1 MKILKYKTIENIK
14 YVPKGIPITKR
25 DIKIIEKEENVNE
38 FDIFESKEYA
48 YKEVKKD
55 EPIDSIKSKEDN
67 NISDMIDEVEKKYI
81 STENNIINSIDISK
95 ELDEDIY
102 SDIKV
107 NIEKSL
113 EDDVFLDDPYKAAVR
128 LSKEDSDKAQ
138 KKQLEEKN
146 KVSEIETKSLEEM
159 LEENEKNDNNK
170 TENIIESSEIIVKEE
185 KNENEIIN
193 KPDVEKV
200 NNDSIIKK
208 DNSKENST
216 SSFKNKIITLYK
228 NIFAHPEE
236 IEEKLSKIFGTD
248 GKLAFL
254 SALII
259 GLITHITFITST
271 IMSQDG
277 LWNSMDYTVPTDWE
291 VALGRWGIFYV
302 DKIFEYL
309 AIPSLTTI
317 IGIVF
322 IAISAL
328 LVVNLLK
335 LKNKITVF
343 LTSAI
348 FAVSPALT
356 ATFTY
361 IYTSVAYCSA
371 MLISVIIVCLIFKKR
386 GKLINL
392 VLATGLFIF
401 LLGIYQSY
409 IGVVV
414 GLTIIRLV
422 RDLLDKEEKI
432 GYFFLHGIMLIIVVI
447 VGGLSYSQITNMILE
462 SKNMNL
468 ASYKGMESISV
479 QNSISSIN
487 KTIPNAY
494 KDFEDF
500 FFTDEILKNTN
511 YSRQEF
517 FKVMFISTIVLELIA
532 IIINKVWKNPLRV
545 LFIIA
550 LTIMLPVGLNSIDL
564 LATDTKMYLLT
575 GAQLILVLPFAMMIY
590 EMSGNKITFVF
601 KWASLIS
608 AFLIVF
614 TYYLAD
620 NTSYMVLK
628 LKYDQAINTTIRMME
643 RIEETEDYSPD
654 KPIMIAG
661 IIEENNRLFIP
672 THKLKNYTLGDIF
685 DNPVFHG
692 SYSGMEGT
700 WTKFINTYMGLN
712 VQFCNTTSYNDIVDS
727 IYFKE
732 MNVFPEE
739 NSVKMIYGVMV
750 VKLSNDPVRP

>member
-193 KPDVEKV
+193 EPDVEKV

-414 GLTIIRLV
+414 GLAIIRLV

-432 GYFFLHGIMLIIVVI
+432 SYFFLHGIMLVIVVI
-447 VGGLSYSQITNMILE
+447 VGGLSYSQITNKILE
-462 SKNMNL
+462 NKDIGMAN
-468 ASYKGMESISV
+468 YKGMETISV
-479 QNSISSIN
+479 QNSIDSIN

-500 FFTDEILKNTN
+500 FFSDEILKNTN

-517 FKVMFISTIVLELIA
+517 FKIMFISTLILELIA
-532 IIINKVWKNPLRV
+532 IISNKAWKNPFRV

-564 LATDTKMYLLT
+564 LATDTKIYLLT
-575 GAQLILVLPFAMMIY
+575 GAQIILVIPFAMMIC
-590 EMSGNKITFVF
+590 EVSGNKGTFIF
-601 KWASLIS
+601 KWASIIS
-608 AFLIVF
+608 VFLVVF

-628 LKYDQAINTTIRMME
+628 LKYDQAINTTIRIME
-643 RIEETEDYSPD
+643 RIEEAENYSPD

-661 IIEENNRLFIP
+661 IIEENNRLFLP
-672 THKLKNYTLGDIF
+672 AHKLNNYTLGDIF